1 MAREKRKPD
10 PPRRFPPGPVIT
22 TWARIAAPAL
32 RTPKDYERFKKMAA
46 IIESLHE
53 PEKLQRPSWP
63 YKGTESNKDRLR
75 ESAEGEQDEEEREI
89 TEDNESEREQPFTE
103 EDVEFFRQYTLKK
116 RQEFDCDDSDNTVVL
131 STTGTEETLS
141 DDGVVSKELAIAK
154 MDPSQPA
161 MGESKI
167 DVLDQ

>member
-1 MAREKRKPD
+1 
-10 PPRRFPPGPVIT
+10 
-22 TWARIAAPAL
+22 
-32 RTPKDYERFKKMAA
+32 MAA

-53 PEKLQRPSWP
+53 PEKRKYRNLSSICYKIYGDWFEVVQRPSWP

-167 DVLDQ
+167 DVLDQWQARTQQA